1 MCVHVGVC
9 IACVHVCACSVC
21 CMWWV
26 HCMCVCVRGVCTCVH
41 AGVCHVYTEAEKG
54 CWTSCSITLY
64 LIPLRQNL
72 SLYLKVGW
80 KPSRPCH
87 PPVSTQHSTGVTST
101 YLAELG
107 FYTGYGDLNSGL
119 HVCTESTLVS
129 IPSL

>member
-1 MCVHVGVC
+1 MWVCALHVCMCVHAVCVACGVY
-9 IACVHVCACSVC
+9 IACVCAC
-21 CMWWV
+21 
-26 HCMCVCVRGVCTCVH
+26 GVCTCVH

-129 IPSL
+129 IPPL